1 MGHRG
6 LTPEEERVI
15 VHRGTEP
22 PFTGKYLT
30 HYEQGTYVCRRCGA
44 ALFRSADKFD
54 AHCGWPSF
62 DDSIPGAV
70 VRQPDPDGVRTEIAC
85 GKCGAHLG
93 HVFEGEHLT
102 EKNTRHCV
110 NSIALDF
117 ERDGAPAVERAI
129 LAGGCFWGVE
139 FLLRQVPG
147 VLDTK
152 VGYIGGV
159 EENPTYE
166 MVCSKTT
173 DHAEAVEILF
183 DPARL
188 SYEDLLKR
196 FFEIHDPTQRDR
208 QGPDT
213 GRQYRSAVFYL
224 DEGQRRTAGEI
235 VGILARNG
243 LEVATEVV
251 PATRFWPAEDYH
263 QRYYERTGRM
273 PYCHSRVRR
282 F

>member
-1 MGHRG
+1 MDQRS

-15 VHRGTEP
+15 LHRGTEP
-22 PFTGKYLT
+22 PFSGKYWN
-30 HYEQGTYVCRRCGA
+30 HNEHGTYVCRRCGA
-44 ALFRSADKFD
+44 PLYRSGDKFD

-62 DDSIPGAV
+62 DDSIAGAV
-70 VRQPDPDGVRTEIAC
+70 SRKPDPDGVRTEITC
-85 GKCGAHLG
+85 SKCGAHLG
-93 HVFEGEHLT
+93 HVFEGERFT
-102 EKNTRHCV
+102 GKNTRHCV
-110 NSIALDF
+110 NSISLDF
-117 ERDGAPAVERAI
+117 EPEGRSVERAI

-139 FLLRQVPG
+139 FLLRQLPG

-173 DHAEAVEILF
+173 DYAEAVEIAF

-224 DEGQRRTAGEI
+224 TGDQKRSAGEI
-235 VGILARNG
+235 IGILAGKG

-251 PATRFWPAEDYH
+251 PATKFWPAEDYH

-273 PYCHSRVRR
+273 PYCHTRVKR

>member
-1 MGHRG
+1 MGYRR

-15 VHRGTEP
+15 LRKGTEP
-22 PFTGKYLT
+22 PFSGKYWK
-30 HYEQGTYVCRRCGA
+30 HSEPGIYVCRRCGA
-44 ALFRSADKFD
+44 PLFRSESKFD
-54 AHCGWPSF
+54 ARCGWPSF
-62 DDSIPGAV
+62 EDSIAGAV
-70 VRQPDPDGVRTEIAC
+70 MRSPDPDGVRTEITCASC
-85 GKCGAHLG
+85 GGHLG
-93 HVFEGEHLT
+93 HVFEGERLT

-110 NSIALDF
+110 NSISLDF
-117 ERDGAPAVERAI
+117 EPAAAAVEKAV

-173 DHAEAVEILF
+173 DYAEAVEVLF

-188 SYEDLLKR
+188 SYQDLLKR
-196 FFEIHDPTQRDR
+196 FFEIHDPTQRDG
-208 QGPDT
+208 QGPDR

-224 DEGQRRTAGEI
+224 TDDQRRIAEEVI
-235 VGILARNG
+235 GILAGKG
-243 LEVATEVV
+243 LEVTTEVV
-251 PATRFWPAEDYH
+251 PAERFWPAEDYH

-273 PYCHSRVRR
+273 PYCHTRVKR

>member
-1 MGHRG
+1 MGYRR

-15 VHRGTEP
+15 LRKGTEP
-22 PFTGKYLT
+22 PFSGKYWKHT
-30 HYEQGTYVCRRCGA
+30 EPGIYVCRRCGA
-44 ALFRSADKFD
+44 PLFRSESKFD
-54 AHCGWPSF
+54 ARCGWPSF
-62 DDSIPGAV
+62 DDSIAGAV
-70 VRQPDPDGVRTEIAC
+70 MRSPDPDGVRTEITCASC
-85 GKCGAHLG
+85 GGHLG
-93 HVFEGEHLT
+93 HVFEGERLT

-110 NSIALDF
+110 NSISLDF
-117 ERDGAPAVERAI
+117 EPAASAVEKAV

-147 VLDTK
+147 VLGTK

-173 DHAEAVEILF
+173 DYAEAVEVLF

-188 SYEDLLKR
+188 SYQDLLKR
-196 FFEIHDPTQRDR
+196 FFEIHDPTQRDG
-208 QGPDT
+208 QGPDR

-224 DEGQRRTAGEI
+224 TDDQRRIAEEVI
-235 VGILARNG
+235 GILAGKG
-243 LEVATEVV
+243 LEVTTEVV
-251 PATRFWPAEDYH
+251 PAERFWPAEDYH

-273 PYCHSRVRR
+273 PYCHTRVKR

>member
-1 MGHRG
+1 MGYRR

-15 VHRGTEP
+15 LRKGTEP
-22 PFTGKYLT
+22 PFSGKYWKHT
-30 HYEQGTYVCRRCGA
+30 EPGIYVCRRCGA
-44 ALFRSADKFD
+44 PLFRSESKFD
-54 AHCGWPSF
+54 ARCGWPSF
-62 DDSIPGAV
+62 DDSIAGAV
-70 VRQPDPDGVRTEIAC
+70 MRSPDPDGVRTEITCASC
-85 GKCGAHLG
+85 GGHLG
-93 HVFEGEHLT
+93 HVFEGERLT

-110 NSIALDF
+110 NSISLDF
-117 ERDGAPAVERAI
+117 EPAASAVEKAV

-173 DHAEAVEILF
+173 DYAEAVEVLF

-188 SYEDLLKR
+188 SYQDLLKR
-196 FFEIHDPTQRDR
+196 FFEIHDPTQRDG
-208 QGPDT
+208 QGPDR

-224 DEGQRRTAGEI
+224 TDDQRRIAEEVI
-235 VGILARNG
+235 GILAGKG
-243 LEVATEVV
+243 LEVTTEVV
-251 PATRFWPAEDYH
+251 PAERFWPAEDYH

-273 PYCHSRVRR
+273 PYCHTRVKR

>member
-1 MGHRG
+1 MGYRR

-15 VHRGTEP
+15 LRKGTEP
-22 PFTGKYLT
+22 PFSGKYWKHT
-30 HYEQGTYVCRRCGA
+30 EPGIYVCRRWGA
-44 ALFRSADKFD
+44 PLFRSESKFD
-54 AHCGWPSF
+54 ARCGWPSF
-62 DDSIPGAV
+62 DDSIAGAV
-70 VRQPDPDGVRTEIAC
+70 MRSPDPDGVRTEITCASC
-85 GKCGAHLG
+85 GGHLG
-93 HVFEGEHLT
+93 HVFEGERLT

-110 NSIALDF
+110 NSISLDF
-117 ERDGAPAVERAI
+117 EPAASAVEKAV

-147 VLDTK
+147 VLGTK

-173 DHAEAVEILF
+173 DYAEAVEVLF

-188 SYEDLLKR
+188 SYQDLLKR
-196 FFEIHDPTQRDR
+196 FFEIHDPTQRDG
-208 QGPDT
+208 QGPDR

-224 DEGQRRTAGEI
+224 TDDQRRIAEEVI
-235 VGILARNG
+235 GILAGKG
-243 LEVATEVV
+243 LEVTTEVV
-251 PATRFWPAEDYH
+251 PAERFWPAEDYH

-273 PYCHSRVRR
+273 PYCHTRVKR